1 LERCI
6 VLLETV
12 RDFIGREI
20 VASPHGR
27 FQGFRLDL
35 VEIDCAVLRLP
46 HAAHNMNQNGRL
58 NGGATLALIDTA
70 ATAAAWASNAVVPG
84 KTRGTTVSVTTSFL
98 APAGASDLVAEARVI
113 RRGRRLSVVSV
124 SVSNAG
130 GEVASGLVTY
140 SIELKRGA

>member
-1 LERCI
+1 
-6 VLLETV
+6 
-12 RDFIGREI
+12 
-20 VASPHGR
+20 
-27 FQGFRLDL
+27 
-35 VEIDCAVLRLP
+35 LP

-113 RRGRRLSVVSV
+113 RRGGRLSVVSV